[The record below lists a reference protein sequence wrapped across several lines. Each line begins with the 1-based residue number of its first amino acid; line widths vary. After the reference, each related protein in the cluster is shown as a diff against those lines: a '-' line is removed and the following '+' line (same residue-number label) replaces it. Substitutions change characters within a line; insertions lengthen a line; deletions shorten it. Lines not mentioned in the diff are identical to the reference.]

1 MRVIQNSN
9 LAFRCPNSLKQ
20 KLVIH
25 AEQSDVHV
33 SELVRVAC
41 VDLLKREAPHLFPDA
56 RGPWLGR

>member
-33 SELVRVAC
+33 SELVRTAC
-41 VDLLKREAPHLFPDA
+41 IDLLKREAPHLFPDA